1 MENRKERYESFRA
14 KAAGFLAKNGF
25 TLVLGLSLLV
35 IGIAAAATLIPAPA
49 EAPEPSPTAAAAS
62 QSRDETLQTVT
73 MTPVPA
79 VAPKPVEAEMP
90 SPDPAPTA
98 EPAAAASA
106 PKAAVKAAPP
116 VEGEILWGYAVDS
129 LLYSTTLEQWTTHP
143 GVDIGAKAGTEVRAA
158 ALTAEDVAGLQ
169 LFGGM
174 QDRAPDG
181 TPENYYMALFT
192 GGGLKQT
199 RGVYEKLDGRVRPML
214 CPVRPYLENNAL
226 LRVEGLACLGQI
238 GEDGVVSGGEESIPG
253 LRFAETPGKK
263 RRKRR

>member
-14 KAAGFLAKNGF
+14 EAAGFLAKNGF

-49 EAPEPSPTAAAAS
+49 ETPEPSPTAAAAS

-79 VAPKPVEAEMP
+79 AAPQPIETEAP

-143 GVDIGAKAGTEVRAA
+143 GVDIGAKAGTEVRAV
-158 ALTAEDVAGLQ
+158 L
-169 LFGGM
+169 GGTV
-174 QDRAPDG
+174 Q
-181 TPENYYMALFT
+181 E
-192 GGGLKQT
+192 
-199 RGVYEKLDGRVRPML
+199 VYEDDALGICVRIGHDRGRESLYGNLAENPAVKAGDKVEAGSVIGSVGATAISECMMDSHVHFGFFLDGSAVDPAEH
-214 CPVRPYLENNAL
+214 VL
-226 LRVEGLACLGQI
+226 L
-238 GEDGVVSGGEESIPG
+238 GG
-253 LRFAETPGKK
+253 
-263 RRKRR
+263 